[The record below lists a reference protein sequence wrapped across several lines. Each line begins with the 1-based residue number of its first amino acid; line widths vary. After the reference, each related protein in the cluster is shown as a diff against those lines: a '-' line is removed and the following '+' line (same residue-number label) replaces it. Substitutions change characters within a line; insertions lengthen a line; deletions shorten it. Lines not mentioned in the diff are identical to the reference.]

1 MKLTELFSQKR
12 PTLSFE
18 VFPPKTTTSFE
29 NVRQATERIASLHP
43 DFMSVT
49 YGHGSAGFTLP
60 IAENVQRS
68 QGVPALAHLTCVGS
82 TRVQIDQQLEAFGR
96 RELKTFWLCAETSPP
111 MPLPSTPGA
120 SAMPVI

>member
-82 TRVQIDQQLEAFGR
+82 TRVQIDQH
-96 RELKTFWLCAETSPP
+96 S
-111 MPLPSTPGA
+111 
-120 SAMPVI
+120 